1 VGKGRL
7 VTPRRLIL
15 AATATMTTIY
25 AFGVLYLTAW
35 YLLLRGMDFFNA
47 LIKATLVGV
56 LPFIIWDALK
66 TYASVGLLTVTN
78 KIIRFLS
85 KEGTHS

>member
-1 VGKGRL
+1 VGGGRL
-7 VTPRRLIL
+7 ITPRILII
-15 AATATMTTIY
+15 AATAIMTTIY

-35 YLLLRGMDFFNA
+35 YILLRGMDFFNA

-66 TYASVGLLTVTN
+66 TYAAVGLLTVTN
-78 KIIRFLS
+78 KIMGFLS
-85 KEGTHS
+85 EERTHS